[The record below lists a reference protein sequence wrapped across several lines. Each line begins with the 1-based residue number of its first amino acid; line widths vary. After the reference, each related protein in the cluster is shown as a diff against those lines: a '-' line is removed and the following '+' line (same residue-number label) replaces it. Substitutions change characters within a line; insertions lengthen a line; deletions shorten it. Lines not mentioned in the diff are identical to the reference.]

1 MTRDHIWADLYSYRS
16 YEFQRDELITK
27 YGVEWHI
34 ARRCILSDLSIDGFI
49 SAIPYMSDTALD
61 AAIEA
66 AGRNNCPQ
74 MCAYLLDEKQRR
86 AFKKSDMR
94 L

>member
-1 MTRDHIWADLYSYRS
+1 MTREHIWTDIYLYRS
-16 YEFQRDELITK
+16 YEAQRDELIK

-49 SAIPYMSDTALD
+49 LEIPKMTDTALD

-66 AGRNNCPQ
+66 AGRNDCPH

-86 AFKKSDMR
+86 GFKKSDMR

>member
-1 MTRDHIWADLYSYRS
+1 MTREQIWTDLYSYRS
-16 YEFQRDELITK
+16 YDAQRDELMRD
-27 YGVEWHI
+27 YGVKWNI
-34 ARRCILSDLSIDGFI
+34 ARRCILSDLNVETII
-49 SAIPYMSDTALD
+49 SDIQKMTDTALD

-66 AGRNNCPQ
+66 AGRNDCPH

-86 AFKKSDMR
+86 GFKKSDMR

>member
-1 MTRDHIWADLYSYRS
+1 MTDA
-16 YEFQRDELITK
+16 
-27 YGVEWHI
+27 
-34 ARRCILSDLSIDGFI
+34 
-49 SAIPYMSDTALD
+49 ALD

-66 AGRNNCPQ
+66 AGRNDCPH

-86 AFKKSDMR
+86 GFKKSDMR

>member
-1 MTRDHIWADLYSYRS
+1 MTREHIWTDICLYRS
-16 YEFQRDELITK
+16 YEAQRDELITK

-34 ARRCILSDLSIDGFI
+34 ARRCILSDLKVDTFI
-49 SAIPYMSDTALD
+49 HEIPNMTDTALD

-66 AGRNNCPQ
+66 AGRNDCPH
-74 MCAYLLDEKQRR
+74 MCAYLLDEKRR
-86 AFKKSDMR
+86 RGFKKSDMR